1 VFTLTG
7 STSRTWNLLVSQ
19 LECGS
24 LSLPPTGCLQH
35 HTGSTG
41 TVRSFNWQDSDT
53 SLIHLQSQFYSV
65 CIRKELG
72 YCKIGW
78 KQSGDERSFQ
88 LGRLPVTQTTAANE
102 GTCANSNNDY
112 ILIPDSSNN
121 DARTPTAC
129 CTGSAQLAACNDVAR
144 IDKYCY
150 HTLTCIAGSSSPAE
164 VVTSVIPFTLG
175 VSFND
180 AETNEAHLN
189 RGFKLNYRQ
198 IPC

>member
-1 VFTLTG
+1 MFTLTG

-24 LSLPPTGCLQH
+24 LSLPPTGCLQY

-78 KQSGDERSFQ
+78 KQVQHIALALIGFRMPELKFQ
-88 LGRLPVTQTTAANE
+88 
-102 GTCANSNNDY
+102 
-112 ILIPDSSNN
+112 I
-121 DARTPTAC
+121 
-129 CTGSAQLAACNDVAR
+129 
-144 IDKYCY
+144 
-150 HTLTCIAGSSSPAE
+150 
-164 VVTSVIPFTLG
+164 F
-175 VSFND
+175 
-180 AETNEAHLN
+180 
-189 RGFKLNYRQ
+189 
-198 IPC
+198 